1 MKTSTSSGGDIKAAM
16 QGLQLAR
23 DYFFAHGLPMI
34 RECFGDIAE
43 RIAAGL
49 VGPGSECYGLDDG
62 LSRDHDWG
70 PGFCL
75 WLDPE
80 VHAARGEE
88 LAAAYGRL
96 PQVFAGFGPRRAG
109 PGEEGRVGVMT
120 VSGFYAR
127 YTGLD
132 HPPQDIREWMRL
144 PEMALGIC
152 TNGLVFHDPADKF
165 SSWRRHL
172 LGYYP
177 EDVRRRKIAS
187 RCMTMA
193 QTGQY
198 NLARSLKR
206 GEAYA
211 ARYCELQFCHDL
223 MSMVFLLNRRYPP
236 FYKWLHRA
244 VRDLPRLGTT
254 VYERI
259 NEMLNSSDYDQIITI
274 IESFCA
280 LVVDELQ
287 RQGLSG
293 SGSGFLADH
302 APAVQ
307 AGILDPD
314 LRRNFTVCN

>member
-1 MKTSTSSGGDIKAAM
+1 M

-23 DYFFAHGLPMI
+23 KYFFEFGLPMI
-34 RECFGDIAE
+34 RESFGDIAG
-43 RIAAGL
+43 RVAAGL
-49 VGPGSECYGLDDG
+49 VGPGSECYGFDDE

-70 PGFCL
+70 PGFCT
-75 WLDPE
+75 WLNREDFA
-80 VHAARGEE
+80 VYGEE
-88 LAAAYGRL
+88 LAAAYLRL
-96 PQVFAGFGPRRAG
+96 PREFDGFGPRRTSS
-109 PGEEGRVGVMT
+109 GEEGRMGVMT
-120 VSGFYAR
+120 VQGFYAR

-132 HPPQDIREWMRL
+132 HPPQGIREWLQL
-144 PEMALGIC
+144 PEQALGVC
-152 TNGLVFHDPADKF
+152 TNGQVFHDPAYGF

-172 LGYYP
+172 LDYYP

-206 GEAYA
+206 GDAFA

-244 VRDLPRLGTT
+244 VMDLPLLGTE
-254 VYERI
+254 VYESI
-259 NEMLNSSDYDQIITI
+259 VEMLNSCVCELKITI
-274 IESFCA
+274 IETLCS
-280 LVVDELQ
+280 LVIEELH
-287 RQGLSG
+287 RQGLSD
-293 SGSGFLADH
+293 SSSGFLADH
-302 APAVQ
+302 GPAVQ

-314 LRRNFTVCN
+314 LRRDFTVCG

>member
-1 MKTSTSSGGDIKAAM
+1 M

-34 RECFGDIAE
+34 RDSFGDIAD
-43 RIAAGL
+43 RVAAGL
-49 VGPGSECYGLDDG
+49 VGPGSECYGLDDD

-75 WLDPE
+75 WLDRE
-80 VHAARGEE
+80 DYAARGAD
-88 LAAAYGRL
+88 LASAYRRL
-96 PQVFAGFGPRRAG
+96 PQVFAGFGPRRPS
-109 PGEEGRVGVMT
+109 PGEEGRMGVMT
-120 VSGFYAR
+120 VHGFYAR

-132 HPPQDIREWMRL
+132 HPPQEMREWLRL
-144 PEMALGIC
+144 PEQALGVC
-152 TNGLVFHDPADKF
+152 TNGLVFHDPADAF
-165 SSWRRHL
+165 SAWRRHL

-187 RCMTMA
+187 HCMTMA

-206 GEAYA
+206 GEVFA
-211 ARYCELQFCHDL
+211 ARYCELRFCHDL
-223 MSMVFLLNRRYPP
+223 LSMVFMLNRRYPP

-244 VRDLPRLGTT
+244 VKDLPLLGMT
-254 VYERI
+254 VYERV
-259 NEMLNSSDYDQIITI
+259 NEVLNSSEGAQKIAI
-274 IESFCA
+274 IESLCG
-280 LVVDELQ
+280 LVIEGLQ
-287 RQGLSG
+287 RQGLSD

-302 APAVQ
+302 GPSVQ

-314 LRRNFTVCN
+314 LRRNFTVCS

>member
-1 MKTSTSSGGDIKAAM
+1 M

-23 DYFFAHGLPMI
+23 DYFFVHGLPMI
-34 RECFGDIAE
+34 RKSFRDLED
-43 RIAAGL
+43 RIAAGM
-49 VGPGSECYGLDDG
+49 VGPGSECYGFDDE

-75 WLDPE
+75 WLDMDDFA
-80 VHAARGEE
+80 VRGEA
-88 LAAAYGRL
+88 LAAAYHRL
-96 PQVFAGFGPRRAG
+96 PQVFAGFGPRRASH
-109 PGEEGRVGVMT
+109 GEESRIGVMN
-120 VSGFYAR
+120 VHGFYAR

-132 HPPQDIREWMRL
+132 HPPQGVREWLLL
-144 PEMALGIC
+144 PEQALGVC
-152 TNGLVFHDPADKF
+152 TNGMVFYDPADAF
-165 SSWRRHL
+165 STWRRHL
-172 LGYYP
+172 LEYYP

-206 GEAYA
+206 GEFFA

-223 MSMVFLLNRRYPP
+223 LSMVFLLNRRYPP

-244 VRDLPRLGTT
+244 VKELPILGLP

-259 NEMLNSSDYDQIITI
+259 FEVLNSSVCEQKIAI
-274 IESFCA
+274 IESLCA
-280 LVVDELQ
+280 LVIDELLQ
-287 RQGLSG
+287 QGMSN
-293 SGSGFLADH
+293 SSSGFLADH
-302 APAVQ
+302 GPVVQ

-314 LRRNFTVCN
+314 LRRNFTACN